1 VEDGRE
7 VLRKAR
13 EERPDSWAMAYNSG
27 CWEILAGNPDAAIE
41 HLRRA
46 RELDA
51 EAVRPYL
58 AEDTD
63 LDPLR
68 GDPRFKELIA

>member
-1 VEDGRE
+1 M
-7 VLRKAR
+7 RKAR

-27 CWEILAGNPDAAIE
+27 CWEVLAGNPDAAFE

-46 RELDA
+46 RELNRD
-51 EAVRPYL
+51 AVRLYI
-58 AEDTD
+58 EGDSD

-68 GDPRFKELIA
+68 GDPRFQELTG

>member
-1 VEDGRE
+1 
-7 VLRKAR
+7 
-13 EERPDSWAMAYNSG
+13 MAYNSG
-27 CWEILAGNPDAAIE
+27 CWEVFAGNHDEALE

-46 RELDA
+46 RELN
-51 EAVRPYL
+51 EEGVRPYL

-68 GDPRFKELIA
+68 DDPRFKELLA